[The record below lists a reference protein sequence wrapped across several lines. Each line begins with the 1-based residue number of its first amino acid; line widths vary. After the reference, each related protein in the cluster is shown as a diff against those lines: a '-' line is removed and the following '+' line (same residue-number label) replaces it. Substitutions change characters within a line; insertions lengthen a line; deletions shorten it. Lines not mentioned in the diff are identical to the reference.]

1 MKLELFVET
10 LEGSQRRKM
19 FPVHFSCV
27 SSVDTPADSIK
38 ATFLISHPKKW
49 MKEIKTLELQG
60 DGNRL
65 FHGICD
71 RQIVSLQQDG
81 CRMTVWGR
89 SDAALLLDNEAIP
102 QEYVRV
108 SLDEMFDKHIKPY
121 GFQNE
126 LGLTGSLSN
135 YRVGKGISEW
145 GAFSTFCRRAVGRT
159 PHIHFGKV
167 SFFLPGKG
175 NHIISEKTPVIS
187 VRWINRRSE
196 IISETLIRDEMGS
209 YRNCVQNEKAEGLG
223 IVRRRCLIPSAQWA
237 NPAVDAKLQMEESA
251 RGKVCLEVE
260 MPQILSWEL
269 GEEVIVSIPEFYF
282 WGNIAKREL
291 EFSQSGAVSRFVLE

>member
-1 MKLELFVET
+1 MET
-10 LEGSQRRKM
+10 LEGSRRRKM

-38 ATFLISHPKKW
+38 ATFLISHPKEW
-49 MKEIKTLELQG
+49 MKEIKTLELQEDG
-60 DGNRL
+60 DRL

-145 GAFSTFCRRAVGRT
+145 ETFSTFCKRAVGRT
-159 PHIHFGKV
+159 PHIHFGRV
-167 SFFLPGKG
+167 SFFCR
-175 NHIISEKTPVIS
+175 EK
-187 VRWINRRSE
+187 E
-196 IISETLIRDEMGS
+196 IISYPKNTSDF
-209 YRNCVQNEKAEGLG
+209 C
-223 IVRRRCLIPSAQWA
+223 
-237 NPAVDAKLQMEESA
+237 AVDQPPK
-251 RGKVCLEVE
+251 
-260 MPQILSWEL
+260 
-269 GEEVIVSIPEFYF
+269 
-282 WGNIAKREL
+282 
-291 EFSQSGAVSRFVLE
+291 

>member
-38 ATFLISHPKKW
+38 ATFLISHPKEW

-60 DGNRL
+60 DGDRL

-145 GAFSTFCRRAVGRT
+145 GAFSTFCRRSVGRT

-175 NHIISEKTPVIS
+175 NHIRKNTSDFCE
-187 VRWINRRSE
+187 
-196 IISETLIRDEMGS
+196 
-209 YRNCVQNEKAEGLG
+209 
-223 IVRRRCLIPSAQWA
+223 
-237 NPAVDAKLQMEESA
+237 VDQPPK
-251 RGKVCLEVE
+251 
-260 MPQILSWEL
+260 
-269 GEEVIVSIPEFYF
+269 
-282 WGNIAKREL
+282 
-291 EFSQSGAVSRFVLE
+291 

>member
-1 MKLELFVET
+1 MET
-10 LEGSQRRKM
+10 LEGSRRRKM

-38 ATFLISHPKKW
+38 ATFLISHPKEW
-49 MKEIKTLELQG
+49 MKEIKTLELQEDG
-60 DGNRL
+60 DRL

-145 GAFSTFCRRAVGRT
+145 ET
-159 PHIHFGKV
+159 
-167 SFFLPGKG
+167 FLPSARERLEEHLISTLEGFLFSAGKRKSY
-175 NHIISEKTPVIS
+175 HIRKNTS
-187 VRWINRRSE
+187 
-196 IISETLIRDEMGS
+196 DF
-209 YRNCVQNEKAEGLG
+209 C
-223 IVRRRCLIPSAQWA
+223 
-237 NPAVDAKLQMEESA
+237 AVDQPPK
-251 RGKVCLEVE
+251 
-260 MPQILSWEL
+260 
-269 GEEVIVSIPEFYF
+269 
-282 WGNIAKREL
+282 
-291 EFSQSGAVSRFVLE
+291 